1 MIDNL
6 GSFPCLGY
14 LTYPGNIIIIIIF
27 IFRSI
32 QPNLLL
38 SSSLLI
44 GSWHRTAP
52 HSVLDVDFK
61 ACMHLFLFDCCIE
74 SVNQVQR
81 ISFYF
86 FMKAGLSGLCEGM
99 EGREGLL
106 LV

>member
-1 MIDNL
+1 M
-6 GSFPCLGY
+6 
-14 LTYPGNIIIIIIF
+14 F

-32 QPNLLL
+32 QPNLLS

-61 ACMHLFLFDCCIE
+61 ACMHLFFVRLLHRI
-74 SVNQVQR
+74 NQSSPAHFF
-81 ISFYF
+81 IF